1 MSEKKNGKCL
11 LIKTK
16 DNREFFTHEKNFLQL
31 IEFSKTFGA
40 EISVV
45 KVNKAEVLDL
55 EELAP
60 AICNDGYKPNGEYE
74 ILEVKIPQ
82 NKKAA
87 SKALNKRQKILQTAT
102 VIKAH
107 ILTEFLSGNVVALH
121 GIRKKFRKD
130 NLSLSAVCN
139 HISRVREELEKE
151 GYKVV
156 KVGAGK
162 YRLA

>member
-1 MSEKKNGKCL
+1 MSEKKNCKCL

-40 EISVV
+40 EVSVV

-60 AICNDGYKPNGEYE
+60 AICNDGYNPNGQYE
-74 ILEVKIPQ
+74 VLEVKIP
-82 NKKAA
+82 NSKKVAK
-87 SKALNKRQKILQTAT
+87 SLNKRQKILQTAT
-102 VIKAH
+102 IIKAH
-107 ILTEFLSGNVVALH
+107 ILTEFLSGKEVTLH
-121 GIRKKFRKD
+121 GVRKKFKKYD
-130 NLSLSAVCN
+130 LSLSAVCN
-139 HISRVREELEKE
+139 HISRVRQELESE
-151 GYKVV
+151 GYKIE
-156 KVGAGK
+156 KAGAGR